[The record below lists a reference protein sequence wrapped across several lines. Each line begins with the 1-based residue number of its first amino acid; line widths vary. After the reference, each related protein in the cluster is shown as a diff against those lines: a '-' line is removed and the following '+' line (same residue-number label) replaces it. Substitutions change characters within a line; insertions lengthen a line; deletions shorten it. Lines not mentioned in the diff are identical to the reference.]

1 MDATAED
8 IQSQKA
14 NIEAETAGLEQE
26 VAQQEQEV
34 ANMEELSGGLDDV
47 DSKIENLTSAGGKL
61 EYNSLLTLTTCNPQT
76 VRADRFRPPA
86 MRLLSWSIFLLRP
99 TTCWTNLLSLPEF

>member
-14 NIEAETAGLEQE
+14 NIEAETAELEQE

-34 ANMEELSGGLDDV
+34 ASMEQLSGSLDDG
-47 DSKIENLTSAGGKL
+47 DSKIEDLTSAGGKL
-61 EYNSLLTLTTCNPQT
+61 EYNSLLPLTTCKPQP
-76 VRADRFRPPA
+76 VRSARLRPPA

-99 TTCWTNLLSLPEF
+99 TTCRTNLLSLAKF

>member
-1 MDATAED
+1 MSEK
-8 IQSQKA
+8 SS
-14 NIEAETAGLEQE
+14 IEAETEELEQE

-34 ANMEELSGGLDDV
+34 ADMEQLSESLDGV
-47 DSKIENLTSAGGKL
+47 DSKIEDLTSAGGKL

>member
-8 IQSQKA
+8 ILSEKTS
-14 NIEAETAGLEQE
+14 IEAETAELEEE

-34 ANMEELSGGLDDV
+34 ADMEQLSESLDGV
-47 DSKIENLTSAGGKL
+47 DSKIEDLTSGGGKL
-61 EYNSLLTLTTCNPQT
+61 EYNSLLTLTTCKPQP
-76 VRADRFRPPA
+76 VRSARLRPPA

-99 TTCWTNLLSLPEF
+99 TTCRTNLLSLAKF